1 MTMSAEAAWTSAR
14 NGSASGW
21 TAADSPKV
29 SVDRQGDA
37 LLTWTAGDLST
48 TYSYQRVQT
57 RAKFANGTKGA
68 IRTLSPDGASM
79 AWPKAD
85 SDDTGDSAVAWEQD
99 SHPGTIK
106 SVTGS

>member
-1 MTMSAEAAWTSAR
+1 MSAEAAWTSAW
-14 NGSASGW
+14 NVSASGW

-29 SVDRQGDA
+29 SVDRQGDV

-57 RAKFANGTKGA
+57 RVKFANGTTGA
-68 IRTLSPDGASM
+68 IRTLSPDGASV
-79 AWPKAD
+79 AWPEAD
-85 SDDTGDSAVAWEQD
+85 SDDTGDSAVVWEED

-106 SVTGS
+106 SVTGP